1 MNFPKRFLAASLL
14 ALLSVPV
21 CAESRLTTGVTS
33 PVVASAKLDFQI
45 EIPKVLFLRVG
56 TGADHTTNASVN
68 LIVFSVSAANVGDAS
83 AVAATIGSGDL
94 GNGTV
99 TAKVSGNNGTITFTS
114 STLGP
119 LLNGN
124 GDTISHSQ
132 IAASVASLTSL
143 QPLAHPAL
151 VDNATTSISVTPDS
165 GGLVNRDARWTF
177 SYLNQIVAAPGVYG
191 GINSNN
197 GRVSYTASM
206 P

>member
-1 MNFPKRFLAASLL
+1 MNFPKNFLAAIFL
-14 ALLSVPV
+14 ALLPVSVYG
-21 CAESRLTTGVTS
+21 ESRLTTGVTS

-68 LIVFSVSAANVGDAS
+68 LIAFSVSAANVGDGA
-83 AVAATIGSGDL
+83 AVAATTGSGDL

-124 GDTISHSQ
+124 GDTISHSE